1 MNHKQKVGYTVLGAI
16 IMLIGIGVGSIVSPS
31 LIAQHNG
38 VFDEIVC
45 SKLKVVDKVG
55 NPAIILG
62 SHEGGNDILVVD
74 ETGESGILLATSK
87 RLGNLVNI
95 ANPLEKTAV
104 RLIANKQMGNLIECA
119 KLTVVDKSRKS
130 AIELATDEDGNYIRI
145 NDKEGKIALD
155 MLALKDDMN
164 INGLYIYDK
173 TGKHAV
179 SMASIEMPN
188 GQGSNGISINYAGED
203 RLALLTGESVGIT
216 ISDRKGKVVWSAP

>member
-45 SKLKVVDKVG
+45 SKLKVVDKAS
-55 NPAIILG
+55 NP
-62 SHEGGNDILVVD
+62 
-74 ETGESGILLATSK
+74 
-87 RLGNLVNI
+87 
-95 ANPLEKTAV
+95 
-104 RLIANKQMGNLIECA
+104 
-119 KLTVVDKSRKS
+119 
-130 AIELATDEDGNYIRI
+130 AIELATDEDGSHIRI
-145 NDKEGKIALD
+145 NDKEGKVALG
-155 MLALKDDMN
+155 MLALKDDMS

-179 SMASIEMPN
+179 SMSSIEIPN
-188 GQGSNGISINYAGED
+188 GQGSHNGISINYAGEG
-203 RLALLTGESVGIT
+203 RLALLAGESVGIT